1 MSDETNNTENSNTQ
15 IEREAS
21 PFDAFGPNSGLV
33 EEMYRQYLGNPSAV
47 GDGWAEFFADY
58 TPKAKRDTRSNLSA
72 STPQTFTS
80 QPSATPIQ
88 NQQPSNNGSA
98 TPPIILEGEQAQPL
112 RGVAAKIVE
121 NMEAS
126 LSVPTAT
133 SVRAIPAKLMEV
145 NRTII
150 NNSLERSGGGKISF
164 THLIAF
170 AVARAIE
177 KIPSMNAG
185 YGVGPDGTPQV
196 VNHKSLNLGLAVD
209 IQKPDGSRTLMVPG
223 IKNANHMTFSQFLAA
238 YEELIRKV
246 RSNKLTMDDFA
257 GITAT
262 ITNPGMIGTVHSV
275 PRLMPGQGF
284 ILGVGSIAY
293 PAEFAGADPATMA
306 NLGVSKSITLT
317 STYDHRVIQGAASGE
332 FLKILNELL
341 IGEDNFYDE
350 IFESLKVPYEPARW
364 HVDSRPE
371 ESSME
376 MYDKI
381 LRVYQLINQYRV
393 RGHLL
398 ADLDPLGRKEVTTHP
413 ELDVTHYG
421 LSIWDLDREFP
432 TGSIAGRNK
441 MKLKTI
447 LKVLRDA
454 YSRTIGIEY
463 MHMQTPEHKSWVQN
477 EVEGVT
483 WTTTVEEKK
492 RILERLNAAEAFERF
507 LHTKF
512 MGHKRFSLEGAET
525 VIPML
530 DELLNLASEHNVS
543 EAVLG
548 MAHRGRLN
556 VLANILGKSYG
567 QIFKEFDGQLDSGSV
582 QGSGDVKYHLG
593 ATGTHVTPDGKSI
606 GLTLSANP
614 SHLEAVN
621 SVVEGMARAKF
632 DTQGDT
638 TRKTVLPI
646 LIHGDAAFA
655 GQGVVAET
663 FNLSAVAGYDV
674 GGTVHIVINN
684 QLGFT
689 TSPIDGRSSTYATD
703 VAKTVQAP
711 IFHVN
716 GDDPESC
723 VRVVK
728 LALEFRQKF
737 GKDVVVDMICYRRY
751 GHNETDEPAYTQPIM
766 YSLIQQHRSVR
777 KLYTEILINRGDIT
791 LEEAQEAL
799 DDFKARLEVAFE
811 DTRGSTPPLKPAER
825 RVSEQSFTVETKV
838 PKSILE
844 KISVQLSSW
853 PEDFNPHPK
862 LTKIIKK
869 HQDDFAAGMVE
880 WATAEQLSLGSMLL
894 DGVPIR
900 MSGQDTRRGTFSQR
914 HAVFVDH
921 ENEKDYTPLKHLD
934 PKQAPFEIYDSVLSE
949 FAALGFEY
957 GYSVGAPNSLTIW
970 EAQFGDFANGAQ
982 TIIDQFISV
991 ADDKWGQRSRLTLL
1005 LPHGYEGQGPEHS
1018 SARIERF
1025 LALCAEFNMRV
1036 VYPTT
1041 AAQYFHVLR
1050 RQMSEKRIQPL
1061 IVFTPKKYL
1070 RMPSVRSNIEELS
1083 NGSFHPILGED
1094 DNFEA
1099 EKVTRVVFCTGKLG
1113 HELRE
1118 RRDNEKAPVAV
1129 IRVEEL
1135 FPFPKDLIKK
1145 ELEKF
1150 PNATEFVWAQEE
1162 PQNMGAGH
1170 FIKPKLKKIV
1180 STDKIRLV
1188 SRAASASPA
1197 TGSATIHEIEQ
1208 EALLK
1213 EALN

>member
-1 MSDETNNTENSNTQ
+1 MAETNNSASNDASNSGTPNAGGT
-15 IEREAS
+15 S
-21 PFDAFGPNSGLV
+21 PFEAFGPNSGLV
-33 EEMYRQYLGNPSAV
+33 EEIYRQYLQNPSSV
-47 GDGWAEFFADY
+47 GEGWIEFFADY
-58 TPKAKRDTRSNLSA
+58 TPRAQRDSRADLTI
-72 STPQTFTS
+72 STPQT
-80 QPSATPIQ
+80 TPAPTQ
-88 NQQPSNNGSA
+88 TTNGNHQA
-98 TPPIILEGEQAQPL
+98 PTVLEGEAPEPL

-126 LSVPTAT
+126 LGVPTAT

-150 NNSLERSGGGKISF
+150 NNSLARHGGGKVSF

-177 KIPSMNAG
+177 KVPGMNVG
-185 YGVGPDGTPQV
+185 FGVDDQGKPQI
-196 VNHKSLNLGLAVD
+196 VNHSSLNLGLAVD
-209 IQKPDGSRTLMVPG
+209 MKKPDGSRTLMVPG
-223 IKNANHMTFSQFLAA
+223 IKDANHMTFSQFLAA

-246 RSNKLTMDDFA
+246 RANKLTMDDFS

-262 ITNPGMIGTVHSV
+262 VTNPGMIGTVHSV

-284 ILGVGSIAY
+284 ILGVGSIDY
-293 PAEFAGADPATMA
+293 PAEFQGADPATMA
-306 NLGVSKSITLT
+306 NLGISKTITLT

-332 FLKILNELL
+332 FLQYVHQLL
-341 IGEDNFYDE
+341 IGEHNFYDE
-350 IFESLKVPYEPARW
+350 IFESLGVPYEPARW
-364 HVDSRPE
+364 HQDSRAE
-371 ESSME
+371 ESSDE
-376 MYDKI
+376 MYEKV
-381 LRVYQLINQYRV
+381 LRVNQLINQYRV

-398 ADLDPLGRKEVTTHP
+398 SDLDPLGRKEIKTHP

-421 LSIWDLDREFP
+421 LSIWDLEREFP
-432 TGSIAGRNK
+432 TGGIAGQDRMELRNI
-441 MKLKTI
+441 MKT
-447 LKVLRDA
+447 LRDA

-463 MHMQTPEHKSWVQN
+463 MHMQNPEHKAWIQSK
-477 EVEGVT
+477 VEGVSF
-483 WTTTVEEKK
+483 EPDIDEKK
-492 RILERLNAAEAFERF
+492 KILERLNAAEAFERF

-525 VIPML
+525 IIPML
-530 DELLNLASEHNVS
+530 DELLDRAIDNNIS

-556 VLANILGKSYG
+556 VLANTIGKSYG
-567 QIFKEFDGQLDSGSV
+567 QIFKEFDGQLDNASF

-593 ATGTHVTPDGKSI
+593 ATGTHVNADGKSI

-621 SVVEGMARAKF
+621 AVVEGMARAKL
-632 DTQGDT
+632 DTLGDT
-638 TRKTVLPI
+638 EHKTVLPV

-689 TSPIDGRSSTYATD
+689 TSPTAGRSGTYATD
-703 VAKTVQAP
+703 VAKMVQAP

-716 GDDPESC
+716 GDDPEAC
-723 VRVVK
+723 IRVTR
-728 LALEFRQKF
+728 LALEFRQTF

-766 YSLIQQHRSVR
+766 YALINQHRSVR
-777 KLYTEILINRGDIT
+777 KLYTEQLINRGDIT
-791 LEEAQEAL
+791 LEEAEAAL
-799 DDFKARLEVAFE
+799 DDFKSRLEVAFE
-811 DTRGSTPPLKPAER
+811 DTRGSTPALKPDER
-825 RVSEQSFTVETKV
+825 RVSEITFVPETKV
-838 PKSILE
+838 AKPILE
-844 KISVQLSSW
+844 KIATQLSSW
-853 PEDFNPHPK
+853 PEGFTPHPK
-862 LTKIIKK
+862 LEKIIQK
-869 HQDDFAAGMVE
+869 HKADFEAGSVE

-914 HAVFVDH
+914 HAVFVDFN
-921 ENEKDYTPLKHLD
+921 NESNHTPLQHLD
-934 PKQAPFEIYDSVLSE
+934 PKQAPFEVYDSVLSE

-957 GYSVGAPNSLTIW
+957 GYSVSAPNSLTIW

-991 ADDKWGQRSRLTLL
+991 ADDKWGQRSRLVML

-1025 LALCAEFNMRV
+1025 LCLSAEFNMRV

-1050 RQMSEKRIQPL
+1050 RQMSEKRVQPL

-1070 RMPSVRSNIEELS
+1070 RMPVAKSSVEDLT
-1083 NGSFHPILGED
+1083 NGTFHPVLGD
-1094 DNFEA
+1094 YVDPQI
-1099 EKVTRVVFCTGKLG
+1099 VTRVVFCTGKIG

-1118 RRDNEKAPVAV
+1118 RRDNEKTPTAI

-1135 FPFPKDLIKK
+1135 FPFPKDLIK
-1145 ELEKF
+1145 EQIALY

-1162 PQNMGAGH
+1162 PANMGAASY
-1170 FIKPKLKKIV
+1170 IKPKLKKCV
-1180 STDKIRLV
+1180 KGNKVRV
-1188 SRAASASPA
+1188 VARPASASPA
-1197 TGSATIHEIEQ
+1197 TGSATVHEIEQ
-1208 EALLK
+1208 EALIK
-1213 EALN
+1213 DALN